1 MPGLA
6 VLALAVC
13 GPQPAMPVAGTV
25 ARAISSP
32 TQTGTLLVRVEPPDG
47 PAMEIEVEL
56 QGRPGTTNTYSA
68 KTSVDG
74 AGIARFESVPIG
86 KVRLQVRARRLL
98 NRRRTI
104 HIAPGENSVR
114 VRLRALDR
122 PFGHVSGVVA
132 DSEDRPVSGLNIRL
146 IPWAGTPPDHSRTRG
161 TSTGLDGT
169 FVFPFLDEANYRV
182 EAGGADLGFVV
193 DDLRVRAREEINVEW
208 IARPGTMVSGSI
220 RKTNPDGLDW
230 KIVATSLAHRSSS
243 EEVLVSLR
251 GGEFVTRLQPG
262 AWLLAAV
269 RELGSPR
276 RGRETVPLGTV
287 SVGPDEGV
295 RAEFEW
301 EPPPRVSFETVIL
314 DRGAPAAGLSV
325 ELVPAYLVDGDRYR
339 PDDPTYV
346 RTGPFAT
353 AVTDD
358 LGRASFAGVHPGEGV
373 LMIRFRPGQEGLD
386 RASVPNSPA
395 ATAARP
401 ITGEQFEPDVRAVAL
416 VTRRVRV
423 PDDDGIVVD
432 VSTIQI
438 EGRVVDREGRPVT
451 MQRRGSASLERDG
464 CWSHDLACYVRLKG
478 ARFRLPP
485 RLPGPVRMHVARDG
499 YLARVVD
506 FDIDAQRSAE
516 PLVVVLDREHE
527 LAVDVRYPTRPS
539 SRTVH
544 FKLCADPEC
553 VTVVLEDWMGRRGR
567 LHRPYE
573 GVPEG
578 DWWLTLWSGYERVG
592 PVPLALPG
600 PPPVVQLTSEL
611 GRVTAW
617 IPDLYGSGQ
626 QSTMRLLGADDIPVA
641 VDDHCGFGKR
651 DAWSGKEG
659 RIIAYC
665 VPPGRYRVRVVS
677 EDGRAWSRNVHVRTY
692 RRGEVFLRARHQTA
706 PRSMRTRGQA
716 R

>member
-1 MPGLA
+1 MPGFA

-13 GPQPAMPVAGTV
+13 GPQPAMPVAGAV
-25 ARAISSP
+25 ARALASP
-32 TQTGTLLVRVEPPDG
+32 TQTGTLVVRVETPDG
-47 PAMEIEVEL
+47 PAVEIEVGL
-56 QGRPGTTNTYSA
+56 QGRPRSTNPYSA

-86 KVRLQVRARRLL
+86 EVRLRILPHGPLR

-104 HIAPGENSVR
+104 HIAPGENTVR

-122 PFGHVSGVVA
+122 PFGHVTGVVV
-132 DSEDRPVSGLNIRL
+132 DSEGRPVAGLRIRL
-146 IPWAGTPPDHSRTRG
+146 IPWAGTPEHSRTRG
-161 TSTGLDGT
+161 TSTGADGT
-169 FVFPFLDEANYRV
+169 FILPFLDEANYRV
-182 EAGGADLGFVV
+182 DAGGADLGFVV
-193 DDLRVRAREEINVEW
+193 NDLRVRARQEIDVEW
-208 IARPGTMVSGSI
+208 VARPGTLVRGNT

-230 KIVATSLAHRSSS
+230 EIVATSRAHRSSS
-243 EEVLVSLR
+243 EEVPVSSR
-251 GGEFVTRLQPG
+251 GGEYATRLQPG
-262 AWLLAAV
+262 PWRLAAV
-269 RELGSPR
+269 RELGER
-276 RGRETVPLGTV
+276 WWGREIVPLGTI

-301 EPPPRVSFETVIL
+301 EPPPRMSFETVIL
-314 DRGAPAAGLSV
+314 DRGALAAGWFV
-325 ELVPAYLVDGDRYR
+325 ELVPAYLADGDRYR
-339 PDDPTYV
+339 SDDLTVV

-358 LGRASFAGVHPGEGV
+358 LGKASFAGVHPGEGL
-373 LMIRFRPGQEGLD
+373 LMIRFRPGQEGQS
-386 RASVPNSPA
+386 RARD
-395 ATAARP
+395 ARP
-401 ITGEQFEPDVRAVAL
+401 ATGEQFEPDVPAVAL

-423 PDDDGIVVD
+423 PDDNGIVVD
-432 VSTIQI
+432 VSTAQI

-451 MQRRGSASLERDG
+451 MGRRGSVSLEDDG
-464 CWSHDLACYVRLKG
+464 CGPHDPVCGLVRFEG
-478 ARFRLPP
+478 ERFLTRP
-485 RLPGPVRMHVARDG
+485 RLPGPARMRVAREG
-499 YLARVVD
+499 YLAKVVD
-506 FDIDAQRSAE
+506 LEIDAQSPIE
-516 PLVVVLDREHE
+516 PLEIELDREHE
-527 LAVDVRYPTRPS
+527 LAVDVRFPPKPS
-539 SRTVH
+539 SRAVH

-553 VTVVLEDWMGRRGR
+553 VTVVLEDWMERRRG
-567 LHRPYE
+567 LHRSYE

-578 DWWLTLWSGYERVG
+578 DWWLTLWSGYERAG

-600 PPPVVQLTSEL
+600 SPPVVQLTSDL

-626 QSTMRLLGADDIPVA
+626 QATMNLFGADDIPVA

-677 EDGRAWSRNVHVRTY
+677 DDGRAWSRNVHVRTY

-706 PRSMRTRGQA
+706 PRTRA
-716 R
+716 P